1 MSSVALSRIGS
12 PIDIY
17 YQDAAS
23 ARVQSIPVEYNT
35 RYSQNFNNNGT
46 GTSVFTIPPGNGVKH
61 VLVTLAYNDLSAYPG
76 TRSLSRGWGYNAIQQ
91 VSFRIGGSSQYF
103 LTGQQL
109 LARNLRMVR
118 TKEQANSILS
128 LGGQALATA
137 ADFAGTAAPVGAY
150 AYIPISVWS
159 PPSEDELSVPLCGDA
174 LGQQIQI
181 TVTLAPPSSFWS
193 QPITITGSTDVLPPA
208 SFDQASF
215 TCEQLVMLDRS
226 MAMANRVNL
235 ETHSYGMPISF
246 DQQEVTI
253 SAPALGATTAPQ
265 SVVLTGFR
273 AGSVRQLQCYLTL
286 DSDTALGRNLNQFY
300 IPKEVTVLYGGV
312 IYSQYLQGSSAM
324 WNLLD
329 GTKPAAAD
337 SVTVS
342 QPVAGAGF
350 VDKSGL
356 SQYVL
361 LPFAQPSGSDFA
373 QDLLTHGKEIT
384 NGIVNLQVTMP
395 DAQQYTLH
403 VVYNY
408 ACTVSFSR
416 GSAELIF

>member
-1 MSSVALSRIGS
+1 M
-12 PIDIY
+12 
-17 YQDAAS
+17 
-23 ARVQSIPVEYNT
+23 
-35 RYSQNFNNNGT
+35 
-46 GTSVFTIPPGNGVKH
+46 
-61 VLVTLAYNDLSAYPG
+61 
-76 TRSLSRGWGYNAIQQ
+76 
-91 VSFRIGGSSQYF
+91 GSSQYF

-128 LGGQALATA
+128 LGGEALNVAGDFTA
-137 ADFAGTAAPVGAY
+137 AGAY

-159 PPSEDELSVPLCGDA
+159 PPSEDELSVPLPGDA

-181 TVTLAPPSSFWS
+181 TVTLNPAASFWS
-193 QPITITGSTDVLPPA
+193 APITITGVADVAPPA
-208 SFDQASF
+208 AFDTAGF
-215 TCEQLVMLDRS
+215 TVEQLVMLDRS

-246 DQQEVTI
+246 DQQSVDIGAPTLAA
-253 SAPALGATTAPQ
+253 SASPQ

-273 AGSVRQLQCYLTL
+273 AGSCRQLQVYLTL

-329 GTKPAAAD
+329 GTKPAAVD
-337 SVTVS
+337 DVTVS
-342 QPVAGAGF
+342 QPVAGQGF
-350 VDKSGL
+350 VDTSSL

-373 QDLLTHGKEIT
+373 QDLLTNGKEIT

-395 DAQQYTLH
+395 DAQQYTMH
-403 VVYNY
+403 VIYNY

>member
-23 ARVQSIPVEYNT
+23 ARIQSIPVEYNT
-35 RYSQNFNNNGT
+35 RYNQAFNNPGT
-46 GTSVFTIPPGNGVKH
+46 GTSVFTIPPGNGCKH
-61 VLVTLAYNDLSAYPG
+61 VLVTLGYNDLSSQTG

-109 LARNLRMVR
+109 LARNIRMCR
-118 TKEQANSILS
+118 TQSQADSLINLGGEALS
-128 LGGQALATA
+128 LN
-137 ADFAGTAAPVGAY
+137 ADFTNGGHY
-150 AYIPISVWS
+150 AYVPISVWS
-159 PPSEDELSVPLCGDA
+159 PPSEDELSVPLPGDA

-181 TVTLAPPSSFWS
+181 TVTLNPTSAFWS
-193 QPITITGSTDVLPPA
+193 APITITGVSDVAPPT
-208 SFDQASF
+208 SFDTANF
-215 TCEQLVMLDRS
+215 TVEQLVMLDRS

-253 SAPALGATTAPQ
+253 GAPTLGATASPQ

-273 AGSVRQLQCYLTL
+273 AGSCRQLQVYLTL
-286 DSDTALGRNLNQFY
+286 DSDTLLGRNLNQFY
-300 IPKEVTVLYGGV
+300 VPKEVTVLYGGV
-312 IYSQYLQGSSAM
+312 IYAQYLNGSSQM

-329 GTKPAAAD
+329 GTKPAAVD
-337 SVTVS
+337 NTVVA
-342 QPVAGAGF
+342 QPVAAAPF
-350 VDKSGL
+350 VSASEL
-356 SQYVL
+356 SNYVL
-361 LPFAQPSGSDFA
+361 LPFGQPTGSDYA

-395 DAQQYTLH
+395 DAQQYTMH
-403 VVYNY
+403 VIYNY
-408 ACTVSFSR
+408 AATLSFSR